1 MAILSIM
8 IYSILFNP
16 LISGNDTGSICG
28 TVTDE
33 RGYPLIGA
41 TVMVVGTSYGAM
53 TNQNGSYQIINL
65 AVGVYSVQ
73 AIMVGMRALTAE
85 GVAVLA
91 DTSTPLSFELEQWN
105 RPAGELPIIIEI

>member
-1 MAILSIM
+1 MAILSIL

-16 LISGNDTGSICG
+16 LILGNDTGSICG

-41 TVMVVGTSYGAM
+41 TVMVVGTSNGAM

-65 AVGVYSVQ
+65 AAGVYSVR
-73 AIMVGMRALTAE
+73 AIMVGMRAITTE

-105 RPAGELPIIIEI
+105 RSAGELPIIIEI